1 VLKWAKAMQA
11 TSSRFSYSNRES
23 TINGLPKKAR
33 NDGKHP
39 WKIPASV
46 TTGNGYAIKITS
58 RTKKTV
64 TDTSNST
71 FTITNAS
78 GGDDDDDDSLELI
91 SPNGG
96 ESWKKGDVVSIEWAH
111 INRD

>member
-1 VLKWAKAMQA
+1 MAFVGSGYIEPSLTITLFQA
-11 TSSRFSYSNRES
+11 ITLSF
-23 TINGLPKKAR
+23 
-33 NDGKHP
+33 
-39 WKIPASV
+39 
-46 TTGNGYAIKITS
+46 KITS

-78 GGDDDDDDSLELI
+78 DGDDDSLEVI

-96 ESWKKGDVVSIEWAH
+96 ESWKKGDVVSKE
-111 INRD
+111 

>member
-1 VLKWAKAMQA
+1 MTL
-11 TSSRFSYSNRES
+11 SF
-23 TINGLPKKAR
+23 
-33 NDGKHP
+33 
-39 WKIPASV
+39 
-46 TTGNGYAIKITS
+46 KITS

-71 FTITNAS
+71 FTITYAW
-78 GGDDDDDDSLELI
+78 GGDDDDDSLEVI

-96 ESWKKGDVVSIEWAH
+96 ESWKKGDVISIEWAH

>member
-1 VLKWAKAMQA
+1 MTL
-11 TSSRFSYSNRES
+11 SF
-23 TINGLPKKAR
+23 
-33 NDGKHP
+33 
-39 WKIPASV
+39 
-46 TTGNGYAIKITS
+46 KITS

-71 FTITNAS
+71 FTITYAS
-78 GGDDDDDDSLELI
+78 GGDDDDNGSLEVI
-91 SPNGG
+91 TPNGG

>member
-1 VLKWAKAMQA
+1 MKGNGGAFVKIQLLKSGKHYKWI
-11 TSSRFSYSNRES
+11 T
-23 TINGLPKKAR
+23 KKTR

-46 TTGNGYAIKITS
+46 TTGSGYAIKITS

-71 FTITNAS
+71 FTITNSS
-78 GGDDDDDDSLELI
+78 GGNDDDDDSLEVI

-96 ESWKKGDVVSIEWAH
+96 ESWKKGDFVSIESAH

>member
-1 VLKWAKAMQA
+1 LNITLFQA
-11 TSSRFSYSNRES
+11 ITLSF
-23 TINGLPKKAR
+23 
-33 NDGKHP
+33 
-39 WKIPASV
+39 
-46 TTGNGYAIKITS
+46 KITS

-71 FTITNAS
+71 FTITNSS
-78 GGDDDDDDSLELI
+78 GGNDDDDDSLEVI

-96 ESWKKGDVVSIEWAH
+96 ESWKKGDFVSIESAH

>member
-1 VLKWAKAMQA
+1 MKGNGGAFVKIQLLK
-11 TSSRFSYSNRES
+11 SNKHYKWVS
-23 TINGLPKKAR
+23 KKTK

-39 WKIPASV
+39 WKVLASV
-46 TTGNGYAIKITS
+46 TTGSGYAIKITS

-78 GGDDDDDDSLELI
+78 GGDDDGDDSLEVI

-96 ESWKKGDVVSIEWAH
+96 ESWKKGDVVSIQLAH

>member
-1 VLKWAKAMQA
+1 M
-11 TSSRFSYSNRES
+11 
-23 TINGLPKKAR
+23 
-33 NDGKHP
+33 
-39 WKIPASV
+39 
-46 TTGNGYAIKITS
+46 
-58 RTKKTV
+58 KTV

-71 FTITNAS
+71 FTITYAS
-78 GGDDDDDDSLELI
+78 GGDDDDDDSLEVI

>member
-1 VLKWAKAMQA
+1 MVGLFIGSGYIKPSLNITLFQ
-11 TSSRFSYSNRES
+11 
-23 TINGLPKKAR
+23 TITL
-33 NDGKHP
+33 
-39 WKIPASV
+39 SF
-46 TTGNGYAIKITS
+46 KITS
-58 RTKKTV
+58 RTMETV

-78 GGDDDDDDSLELI
+78 GGDDGDDDSLEVI

>member
-1 VLKWAKAMQA
+1 LNITLFQA
-11 TSSRFSYSNRES
+11 ITLSF
-23 TINGLPKKAR
+23 
-33 NDGKHP
+33 
-39 WKIPASV
+39 
-46 TTGNGYAIKITS
+46 KITS

-71 FTITNAS
+71 FTITNSS
-78 GGDDDDDDSLELI
+78 GGDDDDDDSLEVI

-96 ESWKKGDVVSIEWAH
+96 ESWKKGDFVSIEWAH

>member
-1 VLKWAKAMQA
+1 LNITLFQ
-11 TSSRFSYSNRES
+11 
-23 TINGLPKKAR
+23 TITL
-33 NDGKHP
+33 
-39 WKIPASV
+39 SF
-46 TTGNGYAIKITS
+46 KITP

-78 GGDDDDDDSLELI
+78 GGDDDDDDSLEEI
-91 SPNGG
+91 SPNWG
-96 ESWKKGDVVSIEWAH
+96 ENWEKGDFVSIEWAH

>member
-1 VLKWAKAMQA
+1 MTL
-11 TSSRFSYSNRES
+11 SF
-23 TINGLPKKAR
+23 
-33 NDGKHP
+33 
-39 WKIPASV
+39 KIA
-46 TTGNGYAIKITS
+46 S

-78 GGDDDDDDSLELI
+78 GGDDDSLEVI

-96 ESWKKGDVVSIEWAH
+96 ESWKKGDVVRI
-111 INRD
+111 

>member
-1 VLKWAKAMQA
+1 MIKWDKGNAGNFVKIQLLKSGKHYKWI
-11 TSSRFSYSNRES
+11 T
-23 TINGLPKKAR
+23 KKTR

-46 TTGNGYAIKITS
+46 TTGSGYAIKITS

-78 GGDDDDDDSLELI
+78 GGDDDDDDSLEVI